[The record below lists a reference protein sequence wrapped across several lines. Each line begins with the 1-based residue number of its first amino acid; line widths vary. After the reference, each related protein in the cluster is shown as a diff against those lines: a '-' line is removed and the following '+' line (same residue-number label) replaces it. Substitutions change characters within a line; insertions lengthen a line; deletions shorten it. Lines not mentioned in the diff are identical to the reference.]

1 MPIISVKKVV
11 SGVKLAE
18 DVFTPLGGLLF
29 TKGTRLSARDL
40 KFLEA
45 FQITEVNIEDEELLK
60 AGIAQSTESH
70 ESQGPLSQTYKEFQ
84 QSYHK
89 AVSTFRT
96 LMNRVQAGNDVP
108 VMAMREL
115 ISPLLGFVREHPNI
129 LHALPRVSHV
139 DTYAYEHS
147 VAVGLIASVIAKWMK
162 LPEAEWMQIALA
174 GTLLDIGKVKIDK
187 RILLKPGKLSPTEY
201 EEMKQHTVYGYQMLK
216 GTPGLS
222 EGVALAALQHHERED
237 GSGYPFG
244 FTGNKLH
251 FYSKIVAVADV
262 YHAMSSDR
270 VYQKAISPYQV
281 AEQLIQDSFG
291 KLDPSIVLTF
301 VNGIAQFSAGTVV
314 ELNDGSIA
322 KIVFTD
328 RNQPTRPMVD
338 VGGKI
343 INLAEARHL
352 SIIRVI

>member
-1 MPIISVKKVV
+1 MPFISVKKVV

-18 DVFTPLGGLLF
+18 DVYTPLGGLLF
-29 TKGTRLSARDL
+29 TKGTRLTARDL
-40 KFLEA
+40 EFLEA
-45 FQITEVNIEDEELLK
+45 FQIAEVNIEDEEK
-60 AGIAQSTESH
+60 VQAETAAGAEAY
-70 ESQGPLSQTYKEFQ
+70 EGEGGLSQTYKEFQ
-84 QSYHK
+84 QYYDK
-89 AVSTFRT
+89 AVNAFRI

-108 VMAMREL
+108 VLAMREL
-115 ISPLLGFVREHPNI
+115 VSPLLAFVREQPNI
-129 LHALPRVSHV
+129 LHALRRVSHV

-147 VAVGLIASVIAKWMK
+147 VAVGLLSITIAKWMK
-162 LPEAEWMQIALA
+162 LPETEWMQIGLA
-174 GTLLDIGKVKIDK
+174 GTLLDIGKLKIDK

-201 EEMKQHTVYGYQMLK
+201 EEIKQHTVYGYQMLK
-216 GTPGLS
+216 GTPGLT

-244 FTGNKLH
+244 LTGNKLH
-251 FYSKIVAVADV
+251 LYSKIAAVADV
-262 YHAMSSDR
+262 YHAMCSDR
-270 VYQKAISPYQV
+270 VYQKALSPYQV

-301 VNGIAQFSAGTVV
+301 VNGITQFSAGTVV
-314 ELNDGSIA
+314 ELSDGSFA

-328 RNQPTRPMVD
+328 RNQPTRPMVE
-338 VGGKI
+338 VGGQI